1 MRREIAP
8 YLWGIRTRSSEGAPG
23 AAVDLA
29 IEIAL

>member
-8 YLWGIRTRSSEGAPG
+8 YLWGIRTRSGDAPG